1 MRIQIICFLTA
12 EFIFFDI
19 IHEDY
24 FGNKYIAFLVKQ
36 FIVLHYRNIQRRKQL
51 GQIMSSNVLQKV
63 TIFVERPF
71 FIIHYPSIHPF
82 LSLTSTL
89 QKTYFY
95 SDCLY
100 HQICHISIAEKTK
113 TNWLRRFHR
122 PSIATS
128 LWNFLNSSKIA
139 RFSYIKSEVVFHLK

>member
-71 FIIHYPSIHPF
+71 FIILYPSIHSF
-82 LSLTSTL
+82 LSLTRTL

-100 HQICHISIAEKTK
+100 HQICHISIAEKNQNK
-113 TNWLRRFHR
+113 LAEKVRQALHSNKFMEFFKQLENCSFF
-122 PSIATS
+122 I
-128 LWNFLNSSKIA
+128 
-139 RFSYIKSEVVFHLK
+139 Y